1 MPSNKI
7 TAKDFFNSISSSYIS
22 KYRKEKPFHY
32 YFFIERLNKSL
43 KNIEINES
51 KILDIGAGTGG
62 LFDFL
67 TEKKLTFTYTG
78 TDISE
83 NMLNNSNIPENSRF
97 VGNAYQIQ
105 LPFAKYDKVFMLG
118 VGTYMDV
125 SEFQKHLNFFKTI
138 LTDYDSEIIISFTN
152 QNCID
157 SKMRGFLK
165 PLISILANRKTV
177 LSQNF
182 PISKYSLGDVKEI
195 IKNSGLK
202 LNSVEWLNHTV
213 FPFNLIFKNIS
224 ISLAERIDKL
234 ENQRFLSLLSSDFL
248 VKLSLNSSLNEKI

>member
-1 MPSNKI
+1 M
-7 TAKDFFNSISSSYIS
+7 
-22 KYRKEKPFHY
+22 
-32 YFFIERLNKSL
+32 
-43 KNIEINES
+43 
-51 KILDIGAGTGG
+51 
-62 LFDFL
+62 
-67 TEKKLTFTYTG
+67 
-78 TDISE
+78 
-83 NMLNNSNIPENSRF
+83 
-97 VGNAYQIQ
+97 
-105 LPFAKYDKVFMLG
+105 
-118 VGTYMDV
+118 
-125 SEFQKHLNFFKTI
+125 
-138 LTDYDSEIIISFTN
+138 
-152 QNCID
+152 
-157 SKMRGFLK
+157 K